1 MASVSHSLTR
11 RLSLITLLTSG
22 AILLLGTGV
31 LVAMNIGPVPF
42 VLMIAAS
49 TIISTCVTWFASKRL
64 LSGPMLGLAETVREV
79 STAQDYSIRI
89 ASQSEDEVGVLLDN
103 VNDLLARM
111 EERDEHYRGEGDR
124 LEAEVKERT
133 RELRE
138 SNERQE
144 AAAAQAVAANNA
156 KSQFIAN
163 MTHEIRT
170 PMNGVLGMTELLF
183 NTDLTQQQ
191 QKFTRTVLESAE
203 DLLSIINNILDFSKV
218 EAGKLEKIDSR
229 PFSPRE
235 CVEKVSD
242 LLRGRAQLQGIGLSL
257 ECADDVPNAML
268 GDGKRIRQVLT
279 NIIGNAIKFTE
290 HGTIVV
296 RSTVAGYHDDEATV
310 RFEVAD
316 TGVGIASHLHEH
328 VFEGFSQAD
337 TSTTRQFGG
346 TGLGLAISKHLVGLM
361 GGKIGVISRPGVGS
375 NFWFTIKGELCR
387 PPTAADRDLG
397 GVGALIVATTG
408 ESRDHLRHLLT
419 ICGAGTPVVVPNAEK
434 ALGAL
439 QADAFDVALI
449 DTQGLDGLA
458 LTREIRSNET
468 TKSLPLV
475 LVSTVERPKA
485 ELEQAG
491 IDGSLRKPCGQREL
505 YNCVSKVTGRLS
517 VFVSTDD
524 QEELDSDAWGPSRR
538 DDPEVRKF
546 EEAAAGAFVLLA
558 EDHPV
563 NRQVAVTMLETLKCR
578 VDVAVDGAEA
588 IEAVQREC
596 YDLVFLDCQ
605 MPKVDGYEAALEIR
619 RLEEQGQLRYTGAAE
634 QTGHIPLVAL
644 TAHTAP
650 VDRAHSLE
658 SGMDDFVS
666 KPFNLRTLRGV
677 LGRWVGGQAA
687 SVALPPPPHTAQ
699 VESNRMDTAAI
710 SEAALEQIL
719 ELDRLNGGGV
729 FARFAHTF
737 LEAVPI
743 TLESVRTAVRQSDA
757 AGIATAAHALKGAS
771 LNVGAEAMASVS
783 QELEELGKSGTSEGA
798 AALAAKLDEL
808 YVAVKDALESR
819 LDQTRRQDPVPVQAA
834 P

>member
-1 MASVSHSLTR
+1 MS
-11 RLSLITLLTSG
+11 
-22 AILLLGTGV
+22 
-31 LVAMNIGPVPF
+31 P
-42 VLMIAAS
+42 
-49 TIISTCVTWFASKRL
+49 
-64 LSGPMLGLAETVREV
+64 
-79 STAQDYSIRI
+79 
-89 ASQSEDEVGVLLDN
+89 
-103 VNDLLARM
+103 
-111 EERDEHYRGEGDR
+111 
-124 LEAEVKERT
+124 
-133 RELRE
+133 
-138 SNERQE
+138 
-144 AAAAQAVAANNA
+144 
-156 KSQFIAN
+156 
-163 MTHEIRT
+163 
-170 PMNGVLGMTELLF
+170 
-183 NTDLTQQQ
+183 
-191 QKFTRTVLESAE
+191 SAE

-242 LLRGRAQLQGIGLSL
+242 LLRGRAQLQGIDLSF
-257 ECADDVPNAML
+257 ECADEVPEAML
-268 GDGKRIRQVLT
+268 GDGKRLRQIPT
-279 NIIGNAIKFTE
+279 NIVGNAIKFTE

-296 RSTVAGYHDDEATV
+296 RTTVSGYHDDEATV
-310 RFEVAD
+310 RFEVVD

-328 VFEGFSQAD
+328 VFERFSQAD

-375 NFWFTIKGELCR
+375 NFWFMIKGEFCR

-397 GVGALIVATTG
+397 GVEALIIATTG

-419 ICGAGTPVVVPNAEK
+419 ICGSATPVVVPNAER
-434 ALGAL
+434 AL
-439 QADAFDVALI
+439 QALQEKAFDVALI

-458 LTREIRSNET
+458 LTREVRANET

-491 IDGSLRKPCGQREL
+491 IDGSLRKPCGRREL
-505 YNCVSKVTGRLS
+505 YKCVSKVTGRLS

-538 DDPEVRKF
+538 DDPKVRKF

-563 NRQVAVTMLETLKCR
+563 NRQVAMTMLETLKCR

-588 IEAVQREC
+588 IEAVQRER

-605 MPKVDGYEAALEIR
+605 MPKVDGYAAALEIR
-619 RLEEQGQLRYTGAAE
+619 RLEEQGQLGCTGAAE
-634 QTGHIPLVAL
+634 QTGHLPIVAL

-650 VDRAHSLE
+650 VDRARSLE
-658 SGMDDFVS
+658 AGMDDFVS

-687 SVALPPPPHTAQ
+687 SVALPTPPQTAQ
-699 VESNRMDTAAI
+699 VQSNRTDTAAI
-710 SEAALEQIL
+710 SEAALEKIL

-743 TLESVRTAVRQSDA
+743 TLESVRVAVRQSDA

-783 QELEELGKSGTSEGA
+783 QELEALGKSGTSEGA
-798 AALAAKLDEL
+798 APLAAKLDEL
-808 YVAVKDALESR
+808 YLEVKDALEAQ
-819 LDQTRRQDPVPVQAA
+819 LDHTRREEAAPVQSA

>member
-1 MASVSHSLTR
+1 MASVSQSLTR
-11 RLSLITLLTSG
+11 CLSLITLLTSG

-31 LVAMNIGPVPF
+31 LVAMDIGPVPF

-49 TIISTCVTWFASKRL
+49 TIISTCATWFASKRL
-64 LSGPMLGLAETVREV
+64 LSRPMLGLAETVREI

-103 VNDLLARM
+103 VNELLARM

-242 LLRGRAQLQGIGLSL
+242 LLRGRAQLQGIGLSF

-316 TGVGIASHLHEH
+316 TGVGVASHLHEH

-434 ALGAL
+434 ALGAPGR
-439 QADAFDVALI
+439 
-449 DTQGLDGLA
+449 TR
-458 LTREIRSNET
+458 LTWR
-468 TKSLPLV
+468 
-475 LVSTVERPKA
+475 
-485 ELEQAG
+485 
-491 IDGSLRKPCGQREL
+491 
-505 YNCVSKVTGRLS
+505 
-517 VFVSTDD
+517 
-524 QEELDSDAWGPSRR
+524 
-538 DDPEVRKF
+538 
-546 EEAAAGAFVLLA
+546 
-558 EDHPV
+558 
-563 NRQVAVTMLETLKCR
+563 
-578 VDVAVDGAEA
+578 
-588 IEAVQREC
+588 
-596 YDLVFLDCQ
+596 
-605 MPKVDGYEAALEIR
+605 
-619 RLEEQGQLRYTGAAE
+619 
-634 QTGHIPLVAL
+634 
-644 TAHTAP
+644 
-650 VDRAHSLE
+650 
-658 SGMDDFVS
+658 
-666 KPFNLRTLRGV
+666 
-677 LGRWVGGQAA
+677 
-687 SVALPPPPHTAQ
+687 
-699 VESNRMDTAAI
+699 
-710 SEAALEQIL
+710 
-719 ELDRLNGGGV
+719 
-729 FARFAHTF
+729 
-737 LEAVPI
+737 
-743 TLESVRTAVRQSDA
+743 
-757 AGIATAAHALKGAS
+757 
-771 LNVGAEAMASVS
+771 
-783 QELEELGKSGTSEGA
+783 
-798 AALAAKLDEL
+798 
-808 YVAVKDALESR
+808 
-819 LDQTRRQDPVPVQAA
+819 
-834 P
+834 

>member
-103 VNDLLARM
+103 VNELLARM
-111 EERDEHYRGEGDR
+111 EERDEYYRGEGDR

-242 LLRGRAQLQGIGLSL
+242 LLRGRAQLQEIGLSL
-257 ECADDVPNAML
+257 KCADDVPNAML

-310 RFEVAD
+310 RFEVA
-316 TGVGIASHLHEH
+316 GYWRRH
-328 VFEGFSQAD
+328 SQ
-337 TSTTRQFGG
+337 
-346 TGLGLAISKHLVGLM
+346 
-361 GGKIGVISRPGVGS
+361 P
-375 NFWFTIKGELCR
+375 
-387 PPTAADRDLG
+387 
-397 GVGALIVATTG
+397 
-408 ESRDHLRHLLT
+408 
-419 ICGAGTPVVVPNAEK
+419 
-434 ALGAL
+434 
-439 QADAFDVALI
+439 
-449 DTQGLDGLA
+449 
-458 LTREIRSNET
+458 
-468 TKSLPLV
+468 
-475 LVSTVERPKA
+475 
-485 ELEQAG
+485 
-491 IDGSLRKPCGQREL
+491 
-505 YNCVSKVTGRLS
+505 
-517 VFVSTDD
+517 
-524 QEELDSDAWGPSRR
+524 PSRAR
-538 DDPEVRKF
+538 VR
-546 EEAAAGAFVLLA
+546 
-558 EDHPV
+558 
-563 NRQVAVTMLETLKCR
+563 
-578 VDVAVDGAEA
+578 
-588 IEAVQREC
+588 
-596 YDLVFLDCQ
+596 
-605 MPKVDGYEAALEIR
+605 
-619 RLEEQGQLRYTGAAE
+619 
-634 QTGHIPLVAL
+634 
-644 TAHTAP
+644 
-650 VDRAHSLE
+650 
-658 SGMDDFVS
+658 
-666 KPFNLRTLRGV
+666 
-677 LGRWVGGQAA
+677 
-687 SVALPPPPHTAQ
+687 
-699 VESNRMDTAAI
+699 
-710 SEAALEQIL
+710 
-719 ELDRLNGGGV
+719 GV
-729 FARFAHTF
+729 FAGRHIDDPSIRRHRPRPGH
-737 LEAVPI
+737 LETPGRA
-743 TLESVRTAVRQSDA
+743 D
-757 AGIATAAHALKGAS
+757 G
-771 LNVGAEAMASVS
+771 
-783 QELEELGKSGTSEGA
+783 
-798 AALAAKLDEL
+798 
-808 YVAVKDALESR
+808 
-819 LDQTRRQDPVPVQAA
+819 RQDRRHQPAWRRFQLLVHDQGRTLSSAYGCRPRPRRRGGAHRRDHWREPRPSPASAHHMRCRHACGCPERREGTWSPPGGRV
-834 P
+834 